1 MKNWFFETIYFT
13 LPISS
18 FPKNGELDDFDKIC
32 SLVNTHFSFG
42 SKIVICALHP
52 IENKSCSKFITFL
65 GFTVSFSIR
74 DFKNEIIPV

>member
-1 MKNWFFETIYFT
+1 MINKRDFILKNWFFETIYFT

-42 SKIVICALHP
+42 SKIVICACT
-52 IENKSCSKFITFL
+52 NRK
-65 GFTVSFSIR
+65 
-74 DFKNEIIPV
+74 